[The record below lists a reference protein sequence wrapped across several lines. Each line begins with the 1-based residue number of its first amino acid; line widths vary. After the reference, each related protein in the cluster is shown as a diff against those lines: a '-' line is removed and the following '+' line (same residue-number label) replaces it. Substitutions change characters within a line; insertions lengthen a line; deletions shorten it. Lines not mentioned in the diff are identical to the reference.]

1 MTKLLLPFAAQIID
15 RAISKIPDD
24 AELGELLINVC
35 LHILEK
41 AVKLTKT
48 TMDDN
53 LLAQVKEAVKAR

>member
-35 LHILEK
+35 LHILQK

-48 TMDDN
+48 EMDDN
-53 LLAQVKEAVKAR
+53 LLAKVTEAIKAR